1 MPRRPSQQVRS
12 IVFLV
17 SKNLF
22 HLALRKAP
30 QISAIGFRQ
39 AATKLLTVVDL
50 LMGDIP
56 ERARFIQKNLEKS
69 LIPYFHLTQ
78 AVRTGNLT
86 EFNKGKFVKTDLLYN
101 CIYIFNFFSS

>member
-1 MPRRPSQQVRS
+1 MPKRPLQLVRS
-12 IVFLV
+12 INFVGHMITF
-17 SKNLF
+17 F
-22 HLALRKAP
+22 ILALRKAP

-86 EFNKGKFVKTDLLYN
+86 EFNKGKADVRDT
-101 CIYIFNFFSS
+101 IFHTTLFST